1 VRRID
6 TSERV
11 LTVLTIVA
19 GVIVLIVVLL
29 LTGCGKKPVQVKV
42 PENPPPKFHVTLRG
56 AKGGQ
61 CHVVDVLKDA
71 KDPTGQ
77 IWVCKEGLQ

>member
-6 TSERV
+6 SSERV